1 MTSWWSALS
10 ALGGI
15 EVTGPLGIAI
25 AVWLLAGRSWRLSL
39 AWCLLYGAGMTLV
52 VLTKLA
58 YMGWGIGIPELKF
71 AGLSGHAMR
80 ACAVFPV
87 AFYLALRHRGERA
100 GRAALAAGVALALLV
115 SVSRVPVLAHSWS
128 EVVLGGAVGFAVA
141 AGFIWQARSEH
152 PTVVGRLL
160 LALCIPPLLV
170 MPTTEPV
177 HTERM
182 LKKLAVAL
190 SGRDT
195 AVERAWRL
203 GPEHRGQH
211 RLPSAPPRG
220 GDDPDVRPEAQR
232 QPGRLPGTAVRLAI

>member
-15 EVTGPLGIAI
+15 EVTGPLGMAI
-25 AVWLLAGRSWRLSL
+25 AVWLVAGRSWRLSL

-58 YMGWGIGIPELKF
+58 YMGWGIGIPQIKF

-87 AFYLALRHRGERA
+87 VFYLAFRRLGSPARRV
-100 GRAALAAGVALALLV
+100 ALAAGIALALLV
-115 SVSRVPVLAHSWS
+115 SFSRVPLQAHSWS
-128 EVVLGGAVGFAVA
+128 EVVLGGIVGFAVA

-152 PTVVGRLL
+152 PAAVGRVL

-170 MPTTEPV
+170 VPATEPV
-177 HTERM
+177 YTEGM
-182 LKKLAVAL
+182 LKKLAVGLA
-190 SGRDT
+190 GREP
-195 AVERAWRL
+195 AVERAWRQ
-203 GPEHRGQH
+203 GPGREAYRQRPPSEHT
-211 RLPSAPPRG
+211 PAPG
-220 GDDPDVRPEAQR
+220 GDAEPAAR
-232 QPGRLPGTAVRLAI
+232 QLPGAAVRMAI

>member
-1 MTSWWSALS
+1 MTSWWIALS
-10 ALGGI
+10 AMGGI

-25 AVWLLAGRSWRLSL
+25 AAWLLAGRSWRLSL
-39 AWCLLYGAGMTLV
+39 AWCLLYGAGMALV
-52 VLTKLA
+52 VATKLA

-87 AFYLALRHRGERA
+87 AFYLALRRLGSPAR
-100 GRAALAAGVALALLV
+100 RWALAAGVVLALLV
-115 SVSRVPVLAHSWS
+115 SVSRVPTLAHSWS
-128 EVVLGGAVGFAVA
+128 EVVLGALVGFAVA

-160 LALCIPPLLV
+160 LGLCILPLLA

-182 LKKLAVAL
+182 LKKLALAL
-190 SGRDT
+190 SGRE
-195 AVERAWRL
+195 AVVERAWHL
-203 GPEHRGQH
+203 GPGRDDR
-211 RLPSAPPRG
+211 RLPRPVPQGSAGPAQ
-220 GDDPDVRPEAQR
+220 RPELR
-232 QPGRLPGTAVRLAI
+232 PLPERLPGAGVRVAI

>member
-1 MTSWWSALS
+1 MSSWWNALS

-39 AWCLLYGAGMTLV
+39 AWCVLYGAGMTLV

-87 AFYLALRHRGERA
+87 AFYLAFRHA
-100 GRAALAAGVALALLV
+100 GSPARRVALAGGVALAVLV
-115 SVSRVPVLAHSWS
+115 SISRVPVLAHSWS
-128 EVVLGGAVGFAVA
+128 EVLLGGAVGFAVA

-160 LALCIPPLLV
+160 LALCVPPLLV
-170 MPTTEPV
+170 MPNTEPV

-190 SGRDT
+190 SGRD
-195 AVERAWRL
+195 AVVERAWRL
-203 GPEHRGQH
+203 GPEQGGQH
-211 RLPSAPPRG
+211 RMPGIAPRG
-220 GDDPDVRPEAQR
+220 GGAPQFRPDVGR
-232 QPGRLPGTAVRLAI
+232 QPERLPGTTVRVAI

>member
-39 AWCLLYGAGMTLV
+39 AWCLLYGAGMALV
-52 VLTKLA
+52 VVTKLA

-87 AFYLALRHRGERA
+87 AFYVAVRHKGPA
-100 GRAALAAGVALALLV
+100 TAYGALAAGVALAVLV
-115 SVSRVPVLAHSWS
+115 SISRVPVLAHSWS
-128 EVVLGGAVGFAVA
+128 EVLLGGAVGLAVA
-141 AGFIWQARSEH
+141 AAFIRHARSEH
-152 PTVVGRLL
+152 PTVAGRLL
-160 LALCIPPLLV
+160 LVLCMPVLLV
-170 MPTTEPV
+170 LPSHEPV
-177 HTERM
+177 RTERM
-182 LKKLAVAL
+182 LKQVAVAL
-190 SGRDT
+190 SGRSV

-203 GPEHRGQH
+203 DSEARVQ
-211 RLPSAPPRG
+211 RPSTVPLPRG
-220 GDDPDVRPEAQR
+220 VARPGTHPEQR
-232 QPGRLPGTAVRLAI
+232 QPPGRLPGTAVRVAI